1 MHITTTNIGVRKIT
15 HQFGKV
21 HFAVLV
27 LLLAELAKGQTSD
40 NIRIESHACSRI
52 AFFECIAQQ
61 HEKNS
66 EDLSGRSWLAMECKA
81 HAQNRLP

>member
-40 NIRIESHACSRI
+40 NISIECHACSRI
-52 AFFECIAQQ
+52 ALFERIAQQ
-61 HEKNS
+61 HE
-66 EDLSGRSWLAMECKA
+66 
-81 HAQNRLP
+81 